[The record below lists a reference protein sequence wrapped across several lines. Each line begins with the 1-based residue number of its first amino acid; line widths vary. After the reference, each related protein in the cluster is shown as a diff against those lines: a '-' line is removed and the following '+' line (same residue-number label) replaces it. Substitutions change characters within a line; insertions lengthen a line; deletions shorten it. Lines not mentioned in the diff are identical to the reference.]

1 MRNIC
6 KNEKLK
12 GQICIWLLLLIIYE
26 ALGHVL
32 VLGATLW
39 DKIANPHDSRYVW
52 AHQEEATRASCIESE
67 LCKSLYTCMNMITV
81 CFLVDLMISSKAQ
94 LYLVV

>member
-1 MRNIC
+1 MCENGQ
-6 KNEKLK
+6 LK
-12 GQICIWLLLLIIYE
+12 GQICIWLLLPIIYE

-39 DKIANPHDSRYVW
+39 DKIANPYDTRYVW
-52 AHQEEATRASCIESE
+52 AQQEEATRASCIESE
-67 LCKSLYTCMNMITV
+67 HGRSLYTCMNIVTV
-81 CFLVDLMISSKAQ
+81 CFLVNLMISRKAR